1 LANIE
6 FCGARSAKYFGEVE
20 VQLNNLYRALGISFE
35 MPRKFSRD
43 SRRRFFNFHTKEL
56 IDSLDHEM
64 TQADVLLINRVV
76 RNMWEL
82 LRQDALLDSGK
93 PLSEHAER
101 YRAAGENRLRLDLRA
116 LSLYPVGGPLNHS
129 RPRSKPDAKFEDM
142 LATLMAE
149 RDGP

>member
-1 LANIE
+1 MA
-6 FCGARSAKYFGEVE
+6 
-20 VQLNNLYRALGISFE
+20 
-35 MPRKFSRD
+35 PRKFSKA
-43 SRRRFFNFHTKEL
+43 SRLRFFNYHTKEL
-56 IDSLDHEM
+56 INALDHEM

-93 PLSEHAER
+93 QLSDHAER

-116 LSLYPVGGPLNHS
+116 LSLYPVGGPVDLHS
-129 RPRSKPDAKFEDM
+129 NRPARGKLDPNFEAM

-149 RDGP
+149 RDAP